1 MLNFKKFILNST
13 DILIYKII
21 PIWFIN
27 TSVRL
32 FGVHIKQVNIAYIK
46 KIVRTQTRVD
56 IFAGYAALTY
66 KKNYLDFKTN
76 WLSINLFLKI
86 LTQNLLRETLLQ
98 EKVFYIE
105 SIYPPPPGG
114 KLLIAGFPVVAIMV
128 ENLLYN
134 TRIGFPILQLVTND
148 VLTLIF
154 FYIGTYK
161 QSLYGV

>member
-1 MLNFKKFILNST
+1 MLIFKKFILNST
-13 DILIYKII
+13 DILIYKFI

-27 TSVRL
+27 TSVRF
-32 FGVHIKQVNIAYIK
+32 FGVHIKQVTIAYI

-56 IFAGYAALTY
+56 IFAGYAVLNY

-76 WLSINLFLKI
+76 WLSINRFLKI
-86 LTQNLLRETLLQ
+86 LTQNFLGETLLQ

-105 SIYPPPPGG
+105 SIYPPPPSGG
-114 KLLIAGFPVVAIMV
+114 KLLIAGFPVVVIMV

-154 FYIGTYK
+154 LYIGTYK